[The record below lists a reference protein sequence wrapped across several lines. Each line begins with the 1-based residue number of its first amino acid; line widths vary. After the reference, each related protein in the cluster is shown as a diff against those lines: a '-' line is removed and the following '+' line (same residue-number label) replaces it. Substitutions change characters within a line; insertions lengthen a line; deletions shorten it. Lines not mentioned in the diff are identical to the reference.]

1 MLAALTGM
9 GLSAAAGLNAYIP
22 FLVVALIARFTDYIT
37 LPVGY
42 EWIESTWA
50 IGIGA
55 ALLLAEVILDK
66 IPAVDTINDTIQT
79 FIRPS
84 MGGLIFA
91 ATTAAA
97 QLDNSTWMKENPWV
111 SVVLG
116 VLISGL
122 VHTGKMAARPGHQ
135 RGHGGHRGPGG
146 LDGRGHLVARP
157 VPHRAHRAA
166 ARHPRPG
173 AARLAAD
180 LDVAAGAPM
189 AAHPTRPRLHLDLT
203 PVSSRRPRSGGGS
216 VNVVARPQSVKVRSE
231 GVALRPDEAQQGAAA
246 VGGHPQPRAALP
258 GRAGRP
264 AGRRPRSRW
273 PRPVSDSSTARS
285 GWAKASVRIVRSV
298 NDPSSVAS
306 DSVTAAYLPTSALAA
321 FGSPV
326 ISAQCASSPPTQ

>member
-1 MLAALTGM
+1 VLAALTGM

-42 EWIESTWA
+42 EWIESNWA

-79 FIRPS
+79 FVRPS

-122 VHTGKMAARPGHQ
+122 VHTGKMAARPVINVGTV
-135 RGHGGHRGPGG
+135 GT
-146 LDGRGHLVARP
+146 
-157 VPHRAHRAA
+157 
-166 ARHPRPG
+166 
-173 AARLAAD
+173 
-180 LDVAAGAPM
+180 GAPV
-189 AAHPTRPRLHLDLT
+189 
-203 PVSSRRPRSGGGS
+203 VSTLEDISSLGLS
-216 VNVVARPQSVKVRSE
+216 LI
-231 GVALRPDEAQQGAAA
+231 ALIAPLL
-246 VGGHPQPRAALP
+246 VIL
-258 GRAGRP
+258 
-264 AGRRPRSRW
+264 
-273 PRPVSDSSTARS
+273 
-285 GWAKASVRIVRSV
+285 
-298 NDPSSVAS
+298 
-306 DSVTAAYLPTSALAA
+306 ALALLA
-321 FGSPV
+321 WLLIWMWLRVRRWRRTRRDPAYTSP
-326 ISAQCASSPPTQ
+326 

>member
-50 IGIGA
+50 IGIVA

-97 QLDNSTWMKENPWV
+97 QLDNSTWMKDNPWV

-122 VHTGKMAARPGHQ
+122 VHTGKMAARPAINVGTL
-135 RGHGGHRGPGG
+135 GT
-146 LDGRGHLVARP
+146 
-157 VPHRAHRAA
+157 
-166 ARHPRPG
+166 
-173 AARLAAD
+173 
-180 LDVAAGAPM
+180 GAPVVSTLEDISSLGLSLI
-189 AAHPTRPRLHLDLT
+189 ALIA
-203 PVSSRRPRSGGGS
+203 PVL
-216 VNVVARPQSVKVRSE
+216 VI
-231 GVALRPDEAQQGAAA
+231 L
-246 VGGHPQPRAALP
+246 
-258 GRAGRP
+258 
-264 AGRRPRSRW
+264 
-273 PRPVSDSSTARS
+273 
-285 GWAKASVRIVRSV
+285 
-298 NDPSSVAS
+298 
-306 DSVTAAYLPTSALAA
+306 ALALLA
-321 FGSPV
+321 WLLIWMWLRVRRWRRTRRDP
-326 ISAQCASSPPTQ
+326 AYTAT

>member
-42 EWIESTWA
+42 EWIESNWA

-122 VHTGKMAARPGHQ
+122 VHTGKMAARPVINVGTV
-135 RGHGGHRGPGG
+135 GT
-146 LDGRGHLVARP
+146 
-157 VPHRAHRAA
+157 
-166 ARHPRPG
+166 
-173 AARLAAD
+173 
-180 LDVAAGAPM
+180 GAPV
-189 AAHPTRPRLHLDLT
+189 
-203 PVSSRRPRSGGGS
+203 VSTVEDIGS
-216 VNVVARPQSVKVRSE
+216 LGLSLI
-231 GVALRPDEAQQGAAA
+231 ALIAPLL
-246 VGGHPQPRAALP
+246 V
-258 GRAGRP
+258 
-264 AGRRPRSRW
+264 
-273 PRPVSDSSTARS
+273 
-285 GWAKASVRIVRSV
+285 II
-298 NDPSSVAS
+298 
-306 DSVTAAYLPTSALAA
+306 ALALLA
-321 FGSPV
+321 WLLIWMWLRVRRWRRTRRDPAYTS
-326 ISAQCASSPPTQ
+326 T

>member
-50 IGIGA
+50 IGIAA

-97 QLDNSTWMKENPWV
+97 QLDNSTWMKENAWV

-122 VHTGKMAARPGHQ
+122 VHTGKMAARPAINVGTV
-135 RGHGGHRGPGG
+135 GTGAPVVST
-146 LDGRGHLVARP
+146 LEDISSLEP
-157 VPHRAHRAA
+157 VPHRPHRAG

-180 LDVAAGAPM
+180 LDVVARASM
-189 AAHPTRPRLHLDLT
+189 AAHQTRPGLHRDLT
-203 PVSSRRPRSGGGS
+203 PAQPSTILSEGGS
-216 VNVVARPQSVKVRSE
+216 VNVVARPQSVKTRSD
-231 GVALRPDEAQQGAAA
+231 GSLFGPTTRSRVALPSAAT
-246 VGGHPQPRAALP
+246 HIRAPPSLP
-258 GRAGRP
+258 
-264 AGRRPRSRW
+264 SR
-273 PRPVSDSSTARS
+273 
-285 GWAKASVRIVRSV
+285 
-298 NDPSSVAS
+298 
-306 DSVTAAYLPTSALAA
+306 
-321 FGSPV
+321 
-326 ISAQCASSPPTQ
+326 

>member
-42 EWIESTWA
+42 EWIESNWA

-122 VHTGKMAARPGHQ
+122 VHTGKMAARPVINVGTV
-135 RGHGGHRGPGG
+135 GT
-146 LDGRGHLVARP
+146 
-157 VPHRAHRAA
+157 
-166 ARHPRPG
+166 
-173 AARLAAD
+173 
-180 LDVAAGAPM
+180 GAPV
-189 AAHPTRPRLHLDLT
+189 
-203 PVSSRRPRSGGGS
+203 VSTLEDISSLGLSLLALIAPLL
-216 VNVVARPQSVKVRSE
+216 VI
-231 GVALRPDEAQQGAAA
+231 VAL
-246 VGGHPQPRAALP
+246 ALLAWLLIWMWL
-258 GRAGRP
+258 RVRRWRRTRRDP
-264 AGRRPRSRW
+264 A
-273 PRPVSDSSTARS
+273 
-285 GWAKASVRIVRSV
+285 
-298 NDPSSVAS
+298 
-306 DSVTAAYLPTSALAA
+306 YTS
-321 FGSPV
+321 P
-326 ISAQCASSPPTQ
+326 

>member
-42 EWIESTWA
+42 QWIESTWA
-50 IGIGA
+50 IGIVA

-97 QLDNSTWMKENPWV
+97 QLDNSTWMKDNPWV

-122 VHTGKMAARPGHQ
+122 VHTGKMAARPAINVGTL
-135 RGHGGHRGPGG
+135 GT
-146 LDGRGHLVARP
+146 
-157 VPHRAHRAA
+157 
-166 ARHPRPG
+166 
-173 AARLAAD
+173 
-180 LDVAAGAPM
+180 GAPVVSTLEDISSLGLSLI
-189 AAHPTRPRLHLDLT
+189 ALIA
-203 PVSSRRPRSGGGS
+203 PVL
-216 VNVVARPQSVKVRSE
+216 VI
-231 GVALRPDEAQQGAAA
+231 L
-246 VGGHPQPRAALP
+246 
-258 GRAGRP
+258 
-264 AGRRPRSRW
+264 
-273 PRPVSDSSTARS
+273 
-285 GWAKASVRIVRSV
+285 
-298 NDPSSVAS
+298 
-306 DSVTAAYLPTSALAA
+306 ALALLA
-321 FGSPV
+321 WLLIWMWLRVRRWRRTRRDP
-326 ISAQCASSPPTQ
+326 AYTAT

>member
-42 EWIESTWA
+42 EWIESNWA

-55 ALLLAEVILDK
+55 ALLLAEIILDK

-122 VHTGKMAARPGHQ
+122 VHTGKMAARPVINVGTV
-135 RGHGGHRGPGG
+135 GT
-146 LDGRGHLVARP
+146 
-157 VPHRAHRAA
+157 
-166 ARHPRPG
+166 
-173 AARLAAD
+173 
-180 LDVAAGAPM
+180 GAPV
-189 AAHPTRPRLHLDLT
+189 
-203 PVSSRRPRSGGGS
+203 VSTVEDISSLGLS
-216 VNVVARPQSVKVRSE
+216 LI
-231 GVALRPDEAQQGAAA
+231 ALIAPLL
-246 VGGHPQPRAALP
+246 VIL
-258 GRAGRP
+258 
-264 AGRRPRSRW
+264 
-273 PRPVSDSSTARS
+273 
-285 GWAKASVRIVRSV
+285 
-298 NDPSSVAS
+298 
-306 DSVTAAYLPTSALAA
+306 ALALLA
-321 FGSPV
+321 WLLIWMWLRVRRWRRTRRDPAYTSP
-326 ISAQCASSPPTQ
+326 

>member
-50 IGIGA
+50 IGIAA

-97 QLDNSTWMKENPWV
+97 QLDNSTWMKENAWV

-122 VHTGKMAARPGHQ
+122 VHTGKMAARPAINVGTV
-135 RGHGGHRGPGG
+135 GT
-146 LDGRGHLVARP
+146 
-157 VPHRAHRAA
+157 
-166 ARHPRPG
+166 
-173 AARLAAD
+173 
-180 LDVAAGAPM
+180 GAPVVSTLEDISSLSLSLI
-189 AAHPTRPRLHLDLT
+189 ALIA
-203 PVSSRRPRSGGGS
+203 PVL
-216 VNVVARPQSVKVRSE
+216 VI
-231 GVALRPDEAQQGAAA
+231 VAL
-246 VGGHPQPRAALP
+246 ALLAWLLIWMWL
-258 GRAGRP
+258 RVRRWRRTRRDP
-264 AGRRPRSRW
+264 AY
-273 PRPVSDSSTARS
+273 TA
-285 GWAKASVRIVRSV
+285 
-298 NDPSSVAS
+298 
-306 DSVTAAYLPTSALAA
+306 T
-321 FGSPV
+321 
-326 ISAQCASSPPTQ
+326 